1 MKNSISIGQELHV
14 GDILHSN
21 NGNYKAVFQEDSNF
35 VVYKWEP
42 VWASNTYKKDG
53 ERIIMQHDGN
63 LVMYSKSK
71 AVWHTNTHDS
81 AECSR
86 LRLTLTNDGHLV
98 LEKDGVKTWSS

>member
-14 GDILHSN
+14 GDIQSSLS
-21 NGNYKAVFQEDSNF
+21 GLEDSNF

-86 LRLTLTNDGHLV
+86 LRLTHTNDGHLV
-98 LEKDGVKTWSS
+98 LEKDGVKTWTS